1 MCSSSQIA
9 DPLGLT
15 YKYKWA
21 DPLGVT
27 KTAVGD
33 PTGVMRKGHAEEKA
47 YNEAWAK
54 YDASQRASSNVTGGG
69 MTGETIRTPRRN
81 PGGGNTLLGN

>member
-1 MCSSSQIA
+1 
-9 DPLGLT
+9 
-15 YKYKWA
+15 
-21 DPLGVT
+21 
-27 KTAVGD
+27 
-33 PTGVMRKGHAEEKA
+33 MRKGHAEEKA

-69 MTGETIRTPRRN
+69 MTGETIRMPRRN